1 LKKSL
6 RLSTLVIL
14 CLTLAAIPVYS
25 EEHIDL
31 QLIEVSASR
40 LKTAAQRHT
49 DSITIIT
56 EKEIKHSDQYFNKN
70 PYKITLGECS
80 GSYSSMS
87 IIVLQNIL

>member
-1 LKKSL
+1 MKKSL

-40 LKTAAQRHT
+40 LKTAAQRHIGST
-49 DSITIIT
+49 TIIT

-80 GSYSSMS
+80 GSYSNMS